1 MKKKLI
7 EDIIEWDVKNW
18 SKSLKFWSKNID
30 VKSNHNTCL
39 ELGGRRGG
47 LSLWLAINGNNV
59 ICSDLE
65 SPELSASKLHEKYS
79 CSDKI
84 EYCSINATNIP
95 FENKFDIVIFKSIL
109 RGISGNGKN
118 ELKQKTID
126 EIHKSL
132 KHSGKL
138 LFAENLESSLLHK
151 TLRKNFIN
159 WGSRWNY
166 LKFEEI
172 DTLFKSF
179 ENTKYKTVGFFG
191 AFGRTEKQRKLLSII
206 DSIIS
211 PIIPKSKRYIVY
223 GIAEKKLN
231 PTINK
236 HH

>member
-1 MKKKLI
+1 MKKELI

-18 SKSLKFWSKNID
+18 SKSLKFWSENVD
-30 VKSNHNTCL
+30 VKNHQKTCL

-65 SPELSASKLHEKYS
+65 SPEVHASKLHAKYS

-84 EYCSINATNIP
+84 EYCSIDATHIP
-95 FENKFDIVIFKSIL
+95 YENKFDIVIFKSIL
-109 RGISGNGKN
+109 GGISGNGKD

-126 EIHKSL
+126 EIYKSL
-132 KHSGKL
+132 KPSGKL
-138 LFAENLESSLLHK
+138 LFAENLESSVLHK
-151 TLRKNFIN
+151 TLRKKFIS

-172 DTLFKSF
+172 DTLFNSF
-179 ENTKYKTVGFFG
+179 ENTKYRTVGFFG

-206 DSIIS
+206 DNIMY
-211 PIIPKSKRYIVY
+211 PVIPKSKKYIVY
-223 GIAEKKLN
+223 GIAEKGTKPN
-231 PTINK
+231 NK
-236 HH
+236 